1 MTRLRLAFMGT
12 PEFAVPTL
20 EALLAAG
27 HEVAAVYCRPP
38 RPAGRGQRPRPSP
51 VQIFA
56 EARGL
61 TCRHPETLRPAEI
74 QAAFAALGL
83 DAAVVVAYGLLLP
96 KAMLAAPRL
105 GCLNLH
111 ASLLPRWRGA
121 APIERAILEGD
132 PITGVTI
139 MRMEEGLD
147 TGPILLAEEILIG
160 PEDNAGHLAQRLA
173 HLGAKAMLEALEGQA
188 AGTLAARPQ
197 PTTGVTHA
205 GKIAEAEGRL
215 DWRKPASVLERE
227 VRAFDPRPGAWF
239 ELGGQRIRVR
249 KAAVGAACGG
259 VPGTVRDASLAIAC
273 GDGLTLDVRA
283 VQRAG
288 GKAMDTAAFLRGAKL
303 GSGLV
308 LA

>member
-1 MTRLRLAFMGT
+1 MIRLRLAFMGT
-12 PEFAVPTL
+12 PDFAVPTL
-20 EALLAAG
+20 EALLAVG
-27 HEVAAVYCRPP
+27 HEVAAIYCQPP

-51 VQIFA
+51 VQAFA

-61 TCRHPETLRPAEI
+61 ASRTPESLRPAEI
-74 QAAFAALGL
+74 QAAFAELRL

-132 PITGVTI
+132 ARTGVTI

-147 TGPILLAEEILIG
+147 TGPILLAEAIPIG
-160 PEDNAGHLAQRLA
+160 PEDTAESLALRLA
-173 HLGAKAMLEALEGQA
+173 RLGAKTMLEALDGLA
-188 AGTLAARPQ
+188 AGTLTARAQ
-197 PTTGVTHA
+197 PAEGVTYA
-205 GKIAEAEGRL
+205 RKIAEAEGRL

-239 ELGGQRIRVR
+239 QLGGRRIRVR
-249 KAAVGAACGG
+249 KAAVNGPGGGPPGA
-259 VPGTVRDASLAIAC
+259 VRDGTLAIAC
-273 GDGLTLDVRA
+273 GDGLALDVLS

-288 GKAMDTAAFLRGAKL
+288 GKAMDAAAFLRGAKL
-303 GSGLV
+303 GNGLV